1 MIPTTFGHLWKTQ
14 CKKSL
19 HMGGVQFLSNVRS
32 SIGKMPFELYW
43 SVVAPYLGVSSL
55 PRRRPWK
62 HANGSGCL
70 AILGSCV
77 DLTNGVGTCT
87 IVYIYN
93 MTGSILE
100 TLYMPS
106 LYITGTCLSFV
117 FGGLNPPKEGLFA
130 IKTRVIW
137 VPGSYTGICW

>member
-1 MIPTTFGHLWKTQ
+1 MNPTTFAHLRKTQ

-19 HMGGVQFLSNVRS
+19 NMGGVQLLSNVRS
-32 SIGKMPFELYW
+32 SIGKNAFELYW
-43 SVVAPYLGVSSL
+43 SVVAPYLGVNSL

-77 DLTNGVGTCT
+77 DLTNGVETCT
-87 IVYIYN
+87 IYIYN

-117 FGGLNPPKEGLFA
+117 FGGLNPPKESLFA